1 MSPSTPD
8 ALVRGYLRRLRAE
21 LAPLPAD
28 RRQEVLDQ
36 IAEHIAVRRAEPD
49 GQSLAEVR
57 AMLDRLGDPATLG
70 ADARERFGVPPRRR
84 GPLETLVLLCCG
96 LGPFLVLVPAVALP
110 FGPVRPWHV
119 VPVAVAALLWLS
131 RFWPVRDK
139 LAATAMLLGCAAVFV
154 LLDLAGFRDT
164 GLGSLALLLVALFV
178 PFGAATC
185 YLAIRT
191 SRLGG
196 AAAPAGLGTR

>member
-1 MSPSTPD
+1 MKPTTPD
-8 ALVRGYLRRLRAE
+8 ALVRRYLRQLRAE

-36 IAEHIAVRRAEPD
+36 IGEHIAVRRSEPD
-49 GQSLAEVR
+49 GQALVEVR

-70 ADARERFGVPPRRR
+70 ADARERFGVRPRRR
-84 GPLETLVLLCCG
+84 GPVETLVLVCAVA
-96 LGPFLVLVPAVALP
+96 GPFLVLVPAVLLP
-110 FGPVRPWHV
+110 FGSVRPWHV

-131 RFWPVRDK
+131 RLWRVRDK
-139 LAATAMLLGCAAVFV
+139 VVGTALLLGCAAVFV
-154 LLDLAGFRDT
+154 LLDLLGFQDT

-185 YLAIRT
+185 YLAIRMY
-191 SRLGG
+191 RLG
-196 AAAPAGLGTR
+196 AAVPPNLGTR